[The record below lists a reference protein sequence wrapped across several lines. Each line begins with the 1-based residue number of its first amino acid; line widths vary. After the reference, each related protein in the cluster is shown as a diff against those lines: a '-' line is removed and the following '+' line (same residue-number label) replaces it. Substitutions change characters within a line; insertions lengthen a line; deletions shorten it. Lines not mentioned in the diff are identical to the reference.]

1 MRQGKQAK
9 IMSPTRERAMLG
21 YLATTRY
28 PSRDRVLFLLS
39 MTLLLDSGVFG
50 FPVAQEFSRI
60 FEALEKSGLTG
71 RDRDTNRVIR
81 PRHVHAPG
89 IQ

>member
-1 MRQGKQAK
+1 MRDNKVVVRK
-9 IMSPTRERAMLG
+9 RKCES
-21 YLATTRY
+21 
-28 PSRDRVLFLLS
+28 
-39 MTLLLDSGVFG
+39 LLLDSGVFG
-50 FPVAQEFSRI
+50 FPMAQEFSRI

-81 PRHVHAPG
+81 PRHVHDPG